1 MTANPLIVTGT
12 VTLDTLH
19 LPHGIYTD
27 VPGGSALFGALGASL
42 VRPCTLVGTAGD
54 DLPVDALEALT
65 DRGIDIGG
73 LTRGPGATFQWS
85 ARYSDD
91 LSTRETLD
99 RRPGAGGSAPMVP
112 DSLRGEEP
120 WVFLGSM
127 NPRSQHGVISQIGS
141 GARFCLDTM
150 AHWVRESRPALM
162 ALVKEADT
170 VFVSEEECALLGQES
185 DPVEAARVLLG
196 EGAGHVVVKQG
207 EQGAYLIGSSG
218 VPVRCPAVQEGTVV
232 DPTGA
237 GDAFGGAF
245 TATRS
250 RGGSPAESLANAAA
264 AASLAIEGV
273 SFAGFSESGG
283 EFVQRSLWAGQ
294 QIRSGR

>member
-1 MTANPLIVTGT
+1 MTAEPLIVTGT

-19 LPHGIYTD
+19 LPHGVYSA

-42 VRPCTLVGTAGD
+42 VRPCVLVGTAGV
-54 DLPVDALEALT
+54 DLPTEALEALA
-65 DRGIDIGG
+65 DRGVDLGG
-73 LTRGPGATFQWS
+73 MTRRPGATFQWS

-91 LSTRETLD
+91 LTTRETLD
-99 RRPGAGGSAPMVP
+99 RRPGAGGSAPVVP
-112 DSLRGEEP
+112 DSVRGKKP

-127 NPRSQHGVISQIGS
+127 NPRSQHAVLRQIGP
-141 GARFCLDTM
+141 GARFGLDTM
-150 AHWVRESRPALM
+150 AHWIRESRSEVL

-170 VFVSEEECALLGQES
+170 VFVSEEECALLGQKS
-185 DPVEAARVLLG
+185 HPVEAARMLLR

-207 EQGAYLIGSSG
+207 ERGACLINSSEN
-218 VPVRCPAVQEGTVV
+218 PVCCPAVQVGRVV

-250 RGGSPAESLANAAA
+250 RGGSPSESLANATA

-273 SFAGFSESGG
+273 SFAGFSESGD
-283 EFVQRSLWAGQ
+283 EFGRRSLWASQ
-294 QIRSGR
+294 QLESG